1 MTMKRSLIAFAIG
14 SLAVLALSGVPR
26 NAVAQDTYQYGTQWE
41 LTGFYGYMIAQD
53 IYTVTSGGGDGSTI
67 GFGNA
72 PMYGGRIGAFPTR
85 YGGIEFQYMKSGS
98 DLTTRS
104 SFPGYTPG
112 GDIGKIDYDS
122 YDINFV
128 ARQQNLSNPRVTG
141 FGTIGFG
148 WTQTH
153 PKLNFTQETPG
164 PGGTPI
170 NVGSQTLFG
179 INFGLGAKVAMSPA
193 LSLRLEGRWKIT
205 QTHLTT
211 GSYNYCDYW
220 GYCYG
225 YTSNS
230 YDSGELTAGL
240 TYNLR
245 GRK

>member
-1 MTMKRSLIAFAIG
+1 MISKRSQILAVAIG
-14 SLAVLALSGVPR
+14 SLVALAVTG
-26 NAVAQDTYQYGTQWE
+26 AVRPAAAQDTYHYGTQWE
-41 LTGFYGYMIAQD
+41 LTGFGGYLIAQD

-67 GFGNA
+67 GFENST
-72 PMYGGRIGAFPTR
+72 MYGGRIGVFPTR
-85 YGGIEFQYMKSGS
+85 YGGVEFQYMKSGS
-98 DLTTRS
+98 DITTRTS
-104 SFPGYTPG
+104 YPGYTPG
-112 GDIGKIDYDS
+112 GDLGRIDYDS

-128 ARQQNLSNPRVTG
+128 ARQQNLANPRVTG

-153 PKLNFTQETPG
+153 PKLNG
-164 PGGTPI
+164 PVT
-170 NVGSQTLFG
+170 VGSNSLFG
-179 INFGLGAKVAMSPA
+179 INFGLGAKVNMSPA
-193 LSLRLEGRWKIT
+193 LSLVLQGRWKIT
-205 QTHLTT
+205 QTNLTT

-225 YTSNS
+225 YTSNA